1 MIYRIQNHC
10 QITLPSAHQSTTQ
23 TKKMNIQQLQQTHL
37 AVWNE
42 KNRSRRDDMM
52 ATIYAADI
60 IMYDPSFTLNGIKE
74 VSDFIDKVQQDPQFD
89 FKITKPM
96 DAAQHGVRLF
106 WTIKTA
112 QGLLTGMDFF
122 ILEQEKVKHLYVF
135 MDA

>member
-1 MIYRIQNHC
+1 
-10 QITLPSAHQSTTQ
+10 
-23 TKKMNIQQLQQTHL
+23 MNIQQLQQTHL

-60 IMYDPSFTLNGIKE
+60 SMYDPSFILNGIKE
-74 VSDFIDKVQQDPQFD
+74 ISDFIDKVQQDPQFD
-89 FKITKPM
+89 FKITKPV
-96 DAAQHGVRLF
+96 DTAQHGARLF